1 MDTVQKDNGYKKR
14 AYIPPTT
21 DPKRKQTKGPNININ
36 YICTMEYCFNPQPS
50 HNLKMTE
57 IWADVMSRSPY
68 HLW

>member
-1 MDTVQKDNGYKKR
+1 MDTRKNEEPINHLLQ
-14 AYIPPTT
+14 PP
-21 DPKRKQTKGPNININ
+21 KKQTKGPNININ